1 MTLNIHRILCLLL
14 LISVNSFAAEPQRI
28 ISLSPHLTELAF
40 ALNSGDKL
48 VAVSDYSDYPE
59 QAKQLPSVASFQGV
73 NFEAVMRLKPDLILA
88 WRGGNKPQDLSRLQ
102 SLGFKLFYSSPQK
115 PADIANE
122 LEALGTLL
130 NQPQRAQSLA
140 DDFRQQL
147 ERIKNK
153 YSQQTP
159 VATFY
164 YMWPTPLMT
173 VGPNAWASKLLN
185 ICGATNIFAASPTDY
200 PEVPMEQVL
209 TRKPQLIIAA
219 QKTSADDI
227 QAFWQKWLPMFAQPT
242 PRVEKVNPDR
252 LHRFT
257 PRLINGLQ
265 DLCHTIHQ

>member
-1 MTLNIHRILCLLL
+1 MTRNFHRVLC
-14 LISVNSFAAEPQRI
+14 ISLFISFNALANEPQRI
-28 ISLSPHLTELAF
+28 ISLSPHLTELTF

-115 PADIANE
+115 PGDIADE
-122 LEALGTLL
+122 IEALGESL
-130 NQPQRAQSLA
+130 NQSRRAKTLA
-140 DDFRQQL
+140 ADFRQQL
-147 ERIKNK
+147 VQIKNR

-159 VATFY
+159 VSTFY

-219 QKTSADDI
+219 QKTNASDI
-227 QAFWQKWLPMFAQPT
+227 QAFWQKWLPMFST
-242 PRVEKVNPDR
+242 PRPRIAQVDPDR

-257 PRLINGLQ
+257 PRLINGLNG
-265 DLCHTIHQ
+265 LCETIHL